1 MFLTYQTYLLS
12 IETVDT
18 IDPNSNLDLDLDTKS
33 ESESE
38 SESDGW
44 NQYFDIES
52 QTIIN
57 SKNRKHC
64 ILNTYLQY
72 GQFPTNKLFKR
83 KNQTLNQSSKT
94 KKVEINILETIKE
107 EEIEIFEDIET
118 GKIYKNETK
127 INANI
132 NANTNTKIYLYLI
145 NLQKFIVTSLIYISH
160 VALIIFL
167 VRV

>member
-18 IDPNSNLDLDLDTKS
+18 IDPNSNLDLDIK
-33 ESESE
+33 SESE

>member
-18 IDPNSNLDLDLDTKS
+18 KDPNSNLDTKS
-33 ESESE
+33 ESEY
-38 SESDGW
+38 ESDGW

-64 ILNTYLQY
+64 ILIPYLQY
-72 GQFPTNKLFKR
+72 GQFPANKLFKR
-83 KNQTLNQSSKT
+83 KNQTLNQSSKKT
-94 KKVEINILETIKE
+94 KKIEINILESIKE

-132 NANTNTKIYLYLI
+132 NTNTKIYLYLI
-145 NLQKFIVTSLIYISH
+145 NLQKFVVTSLIYVSH
-160 VALIIFL
+160 IALIIFL

>member
-18 IDPNSNLDLDLDTKS
+18 KDPNSNLDTKS
-33 ESESE
+33 ESEY
-38 SESDGW
+38 ESDGW

-57 SKNRKHC
+57 SKNRNRC

-72 GQFPTNKLFKR
+72 GQFPANKLFKR
-83 KNQTLNQSSKT
+83 KPQTLNQSSKKT
-94 KKVEINILETIKE
+94 KKVEIDILESIKE

-127 INANI
+127 INAN
-132 NANTNTKIYLYLI
+132 TKIYLYLI
-145 NLQKFIVTSLIYISH
+145 NLQKFVVTSLIYVSH
-160 VALIIFL
+160 IALIIFL

>member
-18 IDPNSNLDLDLDTKS
+18 KDPNSNLDLDTKS
-33 ESESE
+33 ESEY
-38 SESDGW
+38 ESDGW

-52 QTIIN
+52 QKIIN
-57 SKNRKHC
+57 SKNRNNC

-72 GQFPTNKLFKR
+72 GQFPANKLFKR
-83 KNQTLNQSSKT
+83 KPQTLNQCSKKI
-94 KKVEINILETIKE
+94 KKVEIDILESIKE

-127 INANI
+127 INV
-132 NANTNTKIYLYLI
+132 NANANTKIYLYLI

-160 VALIIFL
+160 IALIIFL

>member
-1 MFLTYQTYLLS
+1 
-12 IETVDT
+12 VDT
-18 IDPNSNLDLDLDTKS
+18 KDPNSNLDTKS
-33 ESESE
+33 GSESGSELGSE
-38 SESDGW
+38 SGSEYESDGW

-57 SKNRKHC
+57 SKNRNYC
-64 ILNTYLQY
+64 ILNSYLQC
-72 GQFPTNKLFKR
+72 GQFPSNKLFKR
-83 KNQTLNQSSKT
+83 KNQTLNQSSKKT
-94 KKVEINILETIKE
+94 KKVDIVILDSIKE

-127 INANI
+127 INAN
-132 NANTNTKIYLYLI
+132 ANPKIYLYLI
-145 NLQKFIVTSLIYISH
+145 NLQKFVVTSLIYISH

>member
-18 IDPNSNLDLDLDTKS
+18 IDPNSKLDTKS
-33 ESESE
+33 ESEY
-38 SESDGW
+38 ESDGW

-64 ILNTYLQY
+64 ILNPYLQY
-72 GQFPTNKLFKR
+72 GQFPSNKLFKR
-83 KNQTLNQSSKT
+83 KPQTLNQSSKNK
-94 KKVEINILETIKE
+94 KKVEIDILETIKE

-132 NANTNTKIYLYLI
+132 NTNTNTKIYLYLI
-145 NLQKFIVTSLIYISH
+145 NLQKFVVTSLIYVSH
-160 VALIIFL
+160 IALIIFL
-167 VRV
+167 VRI

>member
-18 IDPNSNLDLDLDTKS
+18 KDTDTNTNTNSELEDWD
-33 ESESE
+33 
-38 SESDGW
+38 
-44 NQYFDIES
+44 QYFDIES
-52 QTIIN
+52 QKIIN

-72 GQFPTNKLFKR
+72 GQFPANKLFKR
-83 KNQTLNQSSKT
+83 KPQTLNQSSKKT
-94 KKVEINILETIKE
+94 KKVEIDILESIKE

-127 INANI
+127 INANT
-132 NANTNTKIYLYLI
+132 NANTKIYLYLI
-145 NLQKFIVTSLIYISH
+145 NLQKFIVTSLIYVSH
-160 VALIIFL
+160 IALIIFL